1 MVLLGRLQDN
11 DLQNL
16 QLLREK
22 DALISQMK
30 DIKQMSVQKFQLRI
44 KFLMLEHQAFT
55 EDLQCQHETSTQD
68 LKRQHETF
76 TQDLI
81 CQHERLTDELVCPRE
96 ESLYKLKLEVGR
108 LQERLDAR
116 EEQHEFALVAREE

>member
-55 EDLQCQHETSTQD
+55 EDLQCQHE
-68 LKRQHETF
+68 
-76 TQDLI
+76 
-81 CQHERLTDELVCPRE
+81 RLTDELVCPRE